1 MSDREKSLNFHFKFK
16 QKLYESLLQ
25 GPCMY
30 FDQSTIFDLSISTSV
45 RRALLKFGFVSGRE
59 ADVEVKFGL
68 K

>member
-1 MSDREKSLNFHFKFK
+1 
-16 QKLYESLLQ
+16 
-25 GPCMY
+25 MY